1 MDACYCS
8 FDYVNGCFM
17 LEKKFTQDGVFIK
30 DRRFYIQKGVYDG
43 KNERFGV
50 FVSGML
56 LHTFIYYESAK
67 LFINNCY
74 RFNYADSEI
83 LQKLDGNQ
91 LFNFFRD
98 IRRNKK
104 EHEYWTREEEEY
116 QDGLEELIKYD
127 Y

>member
-1 MDACYCS
+1 
-8 FDYVNGCFM
+8 M

-74 RFNYADSEI
+74 RFNYADSKI

-104 EHEYWTREEEEY
+104 EHEYWMQEEKEY

-127 Y
+127 H

>member
-1 MDACYCS
+1 MDACYCG
-8 FDYVNGCFM
+8 FDYVSGCIM
-17 LEKKFTQDGVFIK
+17 LDKKFTQDGVFIK
-30 DRRFYIQKGVYDG
+30 DRRFYIQKGIYDG
-43 KNERFGV
+43 NNERFGV

-104 EHEYWTREEEEY
+104 EHE
-116 QDGLEELIKYD
+116 
-127 Y
+127 